1 MWLVVYF
8 YYPET
13 KNIPMEEMGRLFGDE
28 VAGTLEDELKHHGHA
43 AHAKLA
49 QATEIEVRCC
59 FFVPPCLLGA
69 PG

>member
-43 AHAKLA
+43 AHEKAA
-49 QATEIEVRCC
+49 QATELEVGYFYLFRHSSIRISS
-59 FFVPPCLLGA
+59 
-69 PG
+69 